1 MSGVVAVVEVEEAA
15 REGVEAP
22 YSSGQHPRRADNYT
36 LCTDMTYV
44 ARRPVEAV
52 VITSQQRT
60 DLASVEVCCG
70 RALAVRRPHF
80 GGRELG
86 TAVDVNCLRC

>member
-1 MSGVVAVVEVEEAA
+1 MSGVVAVAAVEDAA

-22 YSSGQHPRRADNYT
+22 YSSVQHPGRVDNYT
-36 LCTDMTYV
+36 LCTDTTDV

-52 VITSQQRT
+52 VITSEQRT
-60 DLASVEVCCG
+60 DLPSVEVCFG

-80 GGRELG
+80 GGREFG